1 MKNVILITGG
11 TGTLGE
17 PLVKH
22 FLSIG
27 YTVIRTCAGDVC
39 NDDGISL
46 MTNDNKLLTVKIN
59 FFEDNAVEKLI
70 ETIKKYNLE
79 PKYLINNA
87 RDKKTLQ
94 TTASGAISKS
104 NFEKEYYM
112 QVVIPYILSCQLAK
126 DFKTSFKAIVNVGSI
141 YGITAVPSSLHT
153 LKGHTP
159 IHYSVAKSAL
169 IHLTKELASRWGKK
183 GIRVNCISI
192 GGIESN
198 KDSEISQ
205 VYKSVAP
212 LNKMLNVHDLVKA
225 FEFLLFEDSCSINGH
240 NLVIDEGW
248 TIV

>member
-27 YTVIRTCAGDVC
+27 YTVIRTCTSDMK
-39 NDDGISL
+39 NNNTSIMS
-46 MTNDNKLLTVKIN
+46 TDNKLLTIKIN
-59 FFEDNAVEKLI
+59 FFDDNAIKILI
-70 ETIKKYNLE
+70 QTIKDYDLE
-79 PKYLINNA
+79 PSYLINNA
-87 RDKKTLQ
+87 RDKKTLN
-94 TTASGAISKS
+94 SNSDDEISES
-104 NFEKEYYM
+104 NFQKEYYM
-112 QVVIPYILSCQLAK
+112 QVVIPYALSCQLAK
-126 DFKTSFKAIVNVGSI
+126 YFKTTFKSIINVGSI
-141 YGITAVPSSLHT
+141 YGIMAVPSSLHT

-192 GGIESN
+192 GGIESE
-198 KDSEISQ
+198 KDSDISEA
-205 VYKSVAP
+205 YKSIAP
-212 LNKMLNVHDLVKA
+212 LNKMLNVNDLVKA
-225 FEFLLFEDSCSINGH
+225 FEFLLFDDACSITGH
-240 NLVIDEGW
+240 NLVVDEGW

>member
-27 YTVIRTCAGDVC
+27 YTVIRTCASDVRD
-39 NDDGISL
+39 NDDTSL
-46 MTNDNKLLTVKIN
+46 MTNDNKLLTIKIN
-59 FFEDNAVEKLI
+59 FFEDNAIKIL
-70 ETIKKYNLE
+70 IKKIKEYNLE

-94 TTASGAISKS
+94 CNSDDEVCES
-104 NFEKEYYM
+104 NFQKEYFM
-112 QVVIPYILSCQLAK
+112 QVVIPYTLSCQLAK
-126 DFKTSFKAIVNVGSI
+126 DFKTTFKSIVNVGSI

-153 LKGHTP
+153 IKGHTP

-192 GGIESN
+192 GGIESDKN
-198 KDSEISQ
+198 SKISQ
-205 VYKSVAP
+205 VYKSIAP
-212 LNKMLNVHDLVKA
+212 LNKMLDVEDLVKA
-225 FEFLLFEDSCSINGH
+225 FEFLLFDDSSSITGH